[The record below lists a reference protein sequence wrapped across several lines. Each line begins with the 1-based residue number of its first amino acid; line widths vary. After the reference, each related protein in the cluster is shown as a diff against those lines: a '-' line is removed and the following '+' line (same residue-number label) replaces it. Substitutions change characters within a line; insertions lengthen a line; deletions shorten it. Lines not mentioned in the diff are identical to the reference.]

1 MAQFQLPAVR
11 VVNSADRALHFVTD
25 GKYGR
30 PAKLESACRGVESV
44 PPGGFDAGQI
54 RDGPHGRKRSMLR
67 RGAKCT
73 ACINTFRWDGDKSD
87 SSARRNAGN
96 QEAERR

>member
-1 MAQFQLPAVR
+1 MVEG
-11 VVNSADRALHFVTD
+11 N
-25 GKYGR
+25 YGE
-30 PAKLESACRGVESV
+30 PAKLEPGCRGVESV
-44 PPGGFDAGQI
+44 APGAFDAGEI

-67 RGAKCT
+67 HGAKFT